1 MGRKTYTVGQL
12 AKDTDIKPV
21 TIRYYEKIG
30 LLPEASRSAS
40 GYRLYSAADYSRLVF
55 IRRSRGLGF
64 SLDDIRG
71 LLSLA
76 DRQEA
81 SCAGVDAK
89 VGQQLEQVRS
99 RLKDLRAMEHE
110 LERLSEC
117 CEGGVI
123 MDCRIIETLSG
134 STQPDSLR
142 IP

>member
-1 MGRKTYTVGQL
+1 MVMSKKSYTVGQL
-12 AKDTDIKPV
+12 AQDTDIKPV

-40 GYRLYSAADYSRLVF
+40 GYRIYSTADHSRLVF
-55 IRRSRGLGF
+55 IRRSRSLGF
-64 SLDDIRG
+64 SLDDIRE

-76 DRQEA
+76 DRQQE

-89 VGQQLEQVRS
+89 VDQQLEQVRS
-99 RLKDLRAMEHE
+99 RLKDLRAMEQE
-110 LERLSEC
+110 LERLSKC

-134 STQPDSLR
+134 ET
-142 IP
+142 